1 MIVVVPEDKK
11 THTLGVP
18 LTEAMHAEVQ
28 EAALERGVTRAVL
41 VRQLVREWLERQAGS
56 PVTSRV

>member
-41 VRQLVREWLERQAGS
+41 VRQVIREWLASQREEPTPGA
-56 PVTSRV
+56 